1 MYVDMTSAMGNAM
14 PITTS
19 SLPYSAENVVAK
31 ASPLYENIKSC
42 SYEFV

>member
-19 SLPYSAENVVAK
+19 NFPYSAEKVVAR
-31 ASPLYENIKSC
+31 ASPLYGRAERG
-42 SYEFV
+42 SYE